1 MSDRSKK
8 ISELPVA
15 TIVAN
20 TDLFIIDKATGN
32 TSNITAN
39 NLFNAMETRIVRGP
53 YDTDVQAG
61 TGGVGVGKFY
71 YTSTGAVKVRLT

>member
-1 MSDRSKK
+1 MTDRSKK

-15 TIVAN
+15 TSVAN
-20 TDLFIIDKATGN
+20 NDLFIIDKATGN
-32 TSNITAN
+32 TSYIIAN
-39 NLFNAMETRIVRGP
+39 NLFNSIETRFVRGP
-53 YDTDVQAG
+53 YDTDAAAN